1 MFFVCKLKL
10 CTFSKFQNFK
20 SQVDFTHSPTLC
32 WKHLQRWRDD
42 HLACCCK
49 SSINKKFCIENDFI
63 IVWWHR
69 HRTDLL
75 KQHRK
80 IKVARIRLDVLYQ
93 GHLNDAFVSWQESR
107 LRSVTTTLAFSLA
120 KTCAIASHHC
130 KAGDQPGR
138 LHDRCLSHLRW
149 QGQAGQSEPL
159 LVGGQRPPSSRG
171 QVGRE
176 SSSASKTKW
185 PTHREKKDSGRRGL
199 LSLGVHL
206 PCEVVYTV
214 QPKSADRE
222 PVCCC
227 TLHSI
232 FWYYQWPIS
241 LLEQSCCKK

>member
-80 IKVARIRLDVLYQ
+80 TKVARITLDVLYQ

-138 LHDRCLSHLRW
+138 LHDRCLSHLLW

-159 LVGGQRPPSSRG
+159 LVGGLDRDPLLVVDKWAENPLQQARQNDLRTGKRRTRG
-171 QVGRE
+171 EEGCY
-176 SSSASKTKW
+176 
-185 PTHREKKDSGRRGL
+185 L
-199 LSLGVHL
+199 LACIHL
-206 PCEVVYTV
+206 V
-214 QPKSADRE
+214 K
-222 PVCCC
+222 
-227 TLHSI
+227 
-232 FWYYQWPIS
+232 
-241 LLEQSCCKK
+241 